1 MNKSDIR
8 KKNFYLRK
16 KNYSNDLLINSI
28 KFLKFLKKNKIKSK
42 VIGGYYPF
50 NYELDIL
57 GILKVLE
64 KKNCII
70 SLPKVSK
77 NNKMNFFQWSFKD
90 PLKINKYGI
99 PETISKK
106 KMSPKVLLIPLVA
119 FDNQLNRL
127 GYGGGYYDRYIEK
140 NEKIKKVTKIGLAF
154 SFQKISSIPINQ
166 YDKKLDFIVTEKEIL
181 Q

>member
-16 KNYSNDLLINSI
+16 KNYSKGLLINPI
-28 KFLKFLKKNKIKSK
+28 KFLKFLEKNKIKSK

-64 KKNCII
+64 KKNYII
-70 SLPKVSK
+70 SLPKVSRNK
-77 NNKMNFFQWSFKD
+77 KMNFFKWSLKD

-99 PETISKK
+99 PETVSKK
-106 KMSPKVLLIPLVA
+106 KVFPKVLLIPLLA
-119 FDNQLNRL
+119 FDNNLNRL
-127 GYGGGYYDRYIEK
+127 GYGGGYYDRYISK
-140 NEKIKKVTKIGLAF
+140 FNNINKLIKIGIGF
-154 SFQKISSIPINQ
+154 SFQKVKSLPINI
-166 YDKKLDFIVTEKEIL
+166 YDKKLDFIITEKDFI
-181 Q
+181 

>member
-64 KKNCII
+64 KKNYII

-99 PETISKK
+99 PETVSKK
-106 KMSPKVLLIPLVA
+106 KVFPKVLFIPLVA
-119 FDNQLNRL
+119 FDNNLNRL
-127 GYGGGYYDRYIEK
+127 GYGGGYYDRYISK
-140 NEKIKKVTKIGLAF
+140 FNNINKLIKIGIGF
-154 SFQKISSIPINQ
+154 SFQKVKSLPINI
-166 YDKKLDFIVTEKEIL
+166 YDKKLDFIITEKDFI
-181 Q
+181 